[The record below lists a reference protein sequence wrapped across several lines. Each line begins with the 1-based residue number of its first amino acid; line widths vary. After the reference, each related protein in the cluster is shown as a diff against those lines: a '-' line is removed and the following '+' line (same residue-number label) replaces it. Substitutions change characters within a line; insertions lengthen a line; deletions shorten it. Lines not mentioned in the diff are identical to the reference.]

1 MHLLN
6 GKIQHYAWGGTDFI
20 PSLLCIEN
28 PDQKPFAEYWL
39 GTHPG
44 GVSRISLTETDAV
57 SLADLIKKDPEKWL
71 GEKVNNRFGELPYL
85 LKVLDVKD
93 MLSIQ
98 VHPTKSEAEKGF
110 DREDAMGI
118 PQSAAHRN
126 YKDRNHKPEVMVAL
140 SDFWLLH
147 GFSPNLQQI
156 LETSEWFNTLLPV
169 FEAKGI
175 AGLYQF
181 VMELPQEGVDK
192 LLQPLA
198 EKIVPLYE
206 TGQLQKSSPDF
217 WAGRVLVNSEPGF
230 KNLDRG
236 IFSIY
241 FFNIVQLAKGE
252 GIFQAAGVPHAYMEG
267 QNMELMSNS
276 DNVLRAGLTPKY
288 IDVPELLK
296 HTSFEFTYPQVLE
309 GEVNGPVKKF
319 PCPVPDFVMY
329 HSTLKAGE
337 KLAGSTQGPEIAILL
352 NGEADWHSGNT
363 WVHITKGQSLFFS
376 AGEKYEVRADTD
388 CEWFTA
394 AVPVEKL

>member
-20 PSLLCIEN
+20 PSLLSIEN
-28 PDQKPFAEYWL
+28 PDGKPFAEYWL

-44 GVSRISLTETDAV
+44 GISRIGLTENEFV
-57 SLADLIKKDPEKWL
+57 PLADVIKKDPEKWL
-71 GEKVNNRFGELPYL
+71 GEKVNERFGELPYL

-156 LETSEWFNTLLPV
+156 LENSEWFNTLLPV

-198 EKIVPLYE
+198 RKIVPLYE
-206 TGQLQKSSPDF
+206 NGQLSKSSPDF
-217 WAGRVLVNSEPGF
+217 WAGRVLVNNKPDF
-230 KNLDRG
+230 TNLDRG

-296 HTSFEFTYPQVLE
+296 HTLFEFTHPRILE
-309 GEVNGPVKKF
+309 GEVSGPVTKF

-329 HSTLKAGE
+329 HISLKAGE
-337 KLAGSTQGPEIAILL
+337 KFEGSTQGPEIVILL
-352 NGEADWHSGNT
+352 KGKADWHSGDT
-363 WVHITKGQSLFFS
+363 WSHITKGHSLFFS
-376 AGEKYEVRADTD
+376 AGEKYEVRAGAD

-394 AVPVEKL
+394 AVGI

>member
-1 MHLLN
+1 MQPLK

-20 PSLLCIEN
+20 PSLLSIEN
-28 PDQKPFAEYWL
+28 TDHKPFAEYWL

-44 GVSRISLTETDAV
+44 GVSRIGLTENESV
-57 SLADLIKKDPEKWL
+57 SLADAIKKDPAKWL
-71 GEKVNNRFGELPYL
+71 GEKVNNYFGELPYL
-85 LKVLDVKD
+85 LKILDVKD

-98 VHPTKSEAEKGF
+98 VHPTKTEAEKGF
-110 DREDAMGI
+110 DREEALGI

-147 GFSPNLQQI
+147 GFSPNLHYI
-156 LETSEWFNTLLPV
+156 LENSEWFNTLLPI

-175 AGLYQF
+175 EGLYQF

-198 EKIVPLYE
+198 QKIVPLYE
-206 TGQLQKSSPDF
+206 AGQLSKSSPDF
-217 WAGRVLVNSEPGF
+217 WAGRVLVNSKPDF

-241 FFNIVQLAKGE
+241 FFNIVQLARGE

-296 HTSFEFTYPQVLE
+296 HTIFEYTHPRIIE
-309 GEVNGPVKKF
+309 GEVNGHVKKY
-319 PCPVPDFVMY
+319 PCPVPDFVIY
-329 HSTLKAGE
+329 HTSLKAGE
-337 KLAGSTQGPEIAILL
+337 FLRGATQGPEIVILL
-352 NGEADWHSGNT
+352 NGKANWHSGDT
-363 WVHITKGQSLFFS
+363 WIHIEKGHSLFFP
-376 AGEKYEVRADTD
+376 AGENYEVRADGD